1 MKNLAVLTKVEKVAS
16 CICLCFLILLSRAP
30 VTVAGE
36 LVIALKGLEV
46 KPYQT
51 ALKGFKETLRK
62 KNYDLNVEEY
72 VLKDDTGGKD
82 GLLAEIKKKSPRL
95 IVTLGSA
102 ATSYIAKDIK
112 DTPVV
117 FCMVLNP
124 TASGFIQSMNASG
137 NNVTGASL
145 DIPLEVQFEALRS
158 LIPPAKKVG
167 VIYNPSETESVIQEA
182 TRAAEQIGLELVSIP
197 IISKEEVPK
206 ALRTLDGKVDALWSV
221 ADSTVFSPGSTKF
234 ILLHTLRNKIPF
246 VGLSPAFVKAGAL
259 MALAADYQEVGTQC
273 GELAVRVLSGY
284 QPSSLP
290 ITMPQSI
297 TMYLNLNTAEI
308 LGLEV
313 PSAQMKG
320 AVLIK

>member
-1 MKNLAVLTKVEKVAS
+1 MEKVAS
-16 CICLCFLILLSRAP
+16 CICLCFLILLSSAP

-36 LVIALKGLEV
+36 LVIALKSLEV
-46 KPYQT
+46 KPYET
-51 ALKGFKETLRK
+51 ALKSFKETLRK
-62 KNYDLNVEEY
+62 KSYDLNVEEY
-72 VLKDDTGGKD
+72 VLNENTKQKD

-102 ATSYIAKDIK
+102 ATSYIAEDIK

-137 NNVTGASL
+137 NNLTGASL
-145 DIPLEVQFEALRS
+145 DIPLEAQFEALRS
-158 LIPPAKKVG
+158 VIPSARKVG

-197 IISKEEVPK
+197 IISEEEVPE

-221 ADSTVFSPGSTKF
+221 ADSTVFSRGSTKF

-246 VGLSPAFVKAGAL
+246 IGLSPAFVKAGAL
-259 MALAADYQEVGTQC
+259 MALATDYQEVGTQC
-273 GELAVRVLSGY
+273 GELAVRILSGDH
-284 QPSSLP
+284 PSSLP
-290 ITMPQSI
+290 ITMPQTI

-308 LGLEV
+308 IGLKI
-313 PSAQMKG
+313 PSDRMKG
-320 AVLIK
+320 AVLLR

>member
-1 MKNLAVLTKVEKVAS
+1 MEKVAS
-16 CICLCFLILLSRAP
+16 CICLCFLILLSSAP

-36 LVIALKGLEV
+36 LVIALKSLEV
-46 KPYQT
+46 KPYET
-51 ALKGFKETLRK
+51 ALKSFKETLREK
-62 KNYDLNVEEY
+62 SYDLNVEEY
-72 VLKDDTGGKD
+72 VLKDDADQKD

-102 ATSYIAKDIK
+102 ATSYIAEDIK

-137 NNVTGASL
+137 NNMTGASL
-145 DIPLEVQFEALRS
+145 DIPLEAQFEALRS
-158 LIPPAKKVG
+158 VIPSARKVG

-182 TRAAEQIGLELVSIP
+182 TKAAEEIGLKLVSIP
-197 IISKEEVPK
+197 IISGEEVPE

-221 ADSTVFSPGSTKF
+221 ADSTVFSRGSTKF

-246 VGLSPAFVKAGAL
+246 IGLSPAFVKAGAL
-259 MALAADYQEVGTQC
+259 MALATDYQEVGTQC
-273 GELAVRVLSGY
+273 GELAVRILSGDH
-284 QPSSLP
+284 PSSLP
-290 ITMPQSI
+290 ITMPRTI

-308 LGLEV
+308 IGLKI
-313 PSAQMKG
+313 PSDRMKG
-320 AVLIK
+320 AVLLR